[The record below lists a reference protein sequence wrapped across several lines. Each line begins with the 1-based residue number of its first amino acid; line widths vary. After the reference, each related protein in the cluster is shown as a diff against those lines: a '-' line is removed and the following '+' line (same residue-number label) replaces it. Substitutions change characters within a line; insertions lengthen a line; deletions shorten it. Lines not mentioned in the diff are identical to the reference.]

1 MDNTTLREAAERYLL
16 NTYGSRRIALT
27 RGQNV
32 WVWDAEGREYLDF
45 FSGIA
50 VCNLGHC
57 HPAVTEALKRQAETL
72 WHVSNLY
79 LIEPQIRLAEK
90 LATHS
95 FASRWFFCNSGAEAN
110 EGVIKLARRY
120 WQVRG
125 TPKSGII
132 TAMNSFHGRTLAT
145 LTATGQTKYQA
156 GFEPLLP
163 GVRYVPY
170 GDAAALDAAITPDSG
185 LVLLEPIQGEGGV
198 RVPPAGYLAAVRE
211 ICDRRGVLLAFD
223 EVQTGMG
230 RTGRLFAHQHE
241 AVTPDIISLA
251 KALGNGI
258 PIGAVGCAEHVAE
271 GFAPGT
277 HATTFGGNPLATAAG
292 LAVVETLTAPGFL
305 ESVRE
310 KGEYFKAALTEAAGR
325 HEKIIEVRGRGL
337 MIGVECAEPVAP
349 VVAAMADHGVLCGS
363 AGPNVLRFLPPLIA
377 EPEHFARAVE
387 TLDRVLKEMDW

>member
-1 MDNTTLREAAERYLL
+1 MNNETLRQAAERFLL
-16 NTYGSRRIALT
+16 NTYGTRRIALT
-27 RGQNV
+27 RGKGV
-32 WVWDAEGREYLDF
+32 FAWDADGREYLDF

-57 HPAVTEALKRQAETL
+57 HPVVTEALKRQAETL

-79 LIEPQIRLAEK
+79 LIEPQICLAEK
-90 LATHS
+90 LASHG
-95 FASRWFFCNSGAEAN
+95 FAKRWFFCNSGAEAN
-110 EGVIKLARRY
+110 EGVIKLARRF

-125 TPKSGII
+125 TPKPGII
-132 TAMNSFHGRTLAT
+132 TALNSFHGRTIAT

-156 GFEPLLP
+156 GFDPLMP
-163 GVRYVPY
+163 GVRHVPY
-170 GDAAALDAAITPDSG
+170 GDADALEQAIAPDTG

-198 RVPPAGYLAAVRE
+198 RVPPPGYLAAVRD
-211 ICDRRGVLLAFD
+211 ICDRHGILLAFD

-241 AVTPDIISLA
+241 QVTPDIISLA

-292 LAVVETLTAPGFL
+292 IAVVETLTAPGFL
-305 ESVRE
+305 DRVLEM
-310 KGEYFKAALTEAAGR
+310 GQQFMGALRDLART

-337 MIGVECAEPVAP
+337 MVGVECAEPVAP
-349 VVAAMADHGVLCGS
+349 VVAAMTDHGVLCGA

-377 EPEHFARAVE
+377 EKEHFTRAVE
-387 TLDRVLKEMDW
+387 TLDQVLEEAGW